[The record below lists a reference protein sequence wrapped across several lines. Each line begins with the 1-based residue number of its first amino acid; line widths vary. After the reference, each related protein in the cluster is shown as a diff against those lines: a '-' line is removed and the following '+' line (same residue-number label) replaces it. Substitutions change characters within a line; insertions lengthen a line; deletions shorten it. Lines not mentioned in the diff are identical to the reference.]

1 MSDKVVKG
9 PPFTANG
16 ETPVS
21 VTFSV
26 RLSDGTYESSL
37 SALRIERDAAQAD
50 AVSAK
55 CAHDV
60 DAMNWAVERDAL
72 RARVD
77 GLVKKNTTQ
86 LKRIDT
92 ALGITADERQ
102 EETGEAGI
110 VSAVTILLKKCDTLQ
125 AKLQEEEKVTQG
137 YRDQHVAL
145 HERLEAAAARI
156 ERLEAELA
164 QANSAMAFS
173 EQERDALKAELFQA
187 RLTLKDLPA
196 ILEKKA

>member
-1 MSDKVVKG
+1 M
-9 PPFTANG
+9 
-16 ETPVS
+16 
-21 VTFSV
+21 

-86 LKRIDT
+86 RKRIDT
-92 ALGITADERQ
+92 A
-102 EETGEAGI
+102 
-110 VSAVTILLKKCDTLQ
+110 
-125 AKLQEEEKVTQG
+125 
-137 YRDQHVAL
+137 RDQHVAL